1 MRQLVQIQETLG
13 CGFSAKCHAYS
24 STEEEFIMSVMV
36 TAEFK
41 LKSET
46 AEAVIQT
53 MTDIL
58 PDTRAYDGCQSVESY
73 YETETYSLL
82 LIEIWESSEHQQK
95 YLGWRVET
103 GLVEKVGEM
112 LAAAPEFRT
121 FEIRDDI

>member
-1 MRQLVQIQETLG
+1 MRQLHQIHATLG
-13 CGFSAKCHAYS
+13 CDFSTKCHAVLS
-24 STEEEFIMSVMV
+24 NEEEFIVSVMV

-41 LKSET
+41 LKPET

-53 MTDIL
+53 MIDIL
-58 PDTRAYDGCQSVESY
+58 PDTRAYDGCQSVKSY
-73 YETETYSLL
+73 YEPETHSLL

-121 FEIRDDI
+121 FEIREDI